1 MRRSSTRKNRC
12 LDGKSCGRSCIFRR
26 NICQIDLQRLISR
39 NLSKVFNILNR
50 ETKGDPKKV
59 KIEMELRKQAPS
71 TPTGPKEELEEILA
85 PTSKRK

>member
-1 MRRSSTRKNRC
+1 MKRSSTKKNRC

-39 NLSKVFNILNR
+39 NLSKVFNILNGG
-50 ETKGDPKKV
+50 TKGDLKKV
-59 KIEMELRKQAPS
+59 KIEMDLQRQAPS
-71 TPTGPKEELEEILA
+71 TPTGPKTELEETLS